1 MKKFIISAFIIIA
14 GFTTIAT
21 HADTGHVIVA
31 FDNKVDK
38 NYQSAYKKP
47 QILSMIDNIIQ
58 KDLLHDEMYISAVG
72 YTMDGANPDIDKFVL
87 PYRTKDNKPL
97 IWERYGSLR
106 KVFPEWPKG
115 EPRDVYTYTQPGSM
129 QSLAKPYCV
138 METAVN
144 DDGPAADATYV
155 LFVTDEKNQGVDD
168 DYTGEWQKMWYYNPT
183 AFDRIHD
190 KVFSKLRKFN
200 ETYRFELRDRKPIDG
215 KYSIVCY
222 EVIPAAQPSIYS
234 VSDMPTPLPIKR
246 VRGGYRIDCKVG
258 SNDPKYKI
266 SDWKII
272 GPDGNA
278 FEQDDDGNIFI
289 RSGALKEGDP
299 IEITMDLQLTD
310 GLYNGAL
317 LNKDN
322 CAGMTLKQDVKLNDE
337 HKIWGLVP
345 LADSFWW
352 WYPNNVETAVKI
364 WEYIIFA
371 IFVALIYYIF
381 RTLSKH
387 LRRYKP
393 SNKNISMN
401 IKTSK

>member
-1 MKKFIISAFIIIA
+1 MRKLIISAFIAVA
-14 GFTTIAT
+14 GFTTITT

-38 NYQSAYKKP
+38 NYQSSYREP

-58 KDLLHDEMYISAVG
+58 KNLQHDEMYVSAVG

-87 PYRTKDNKPL
+87 PYMTGNGEPL
-97 IWERYGSLR
+97 IWERYSSLS
-106 KVFPEWPKG
+106 KMFPRWPNG
-115 EPRDVYTYTQPGSM
+115 EPRAVYSYAQPGSM

-138 METAVN
+138 METAVS

-168 DYTGEWQKMWYYNPT
+168 DYAGEWQKMWYYNPK

-190 KVFSKLRKFN
+190 KVFGKLREFN
-200 ETYRFELRDRKPIDG
+200 ETYRFQFRDRKPIDG

-222 EVIPAAQPSIYS
+222 EVIPASQPSIYS

-266 SDWKII
+266 RDWKII

-278 FEQDDDGNIFI
+278 FEQDGNGNIFI

-310 GLYNGAL
+310 GLYNGAV

-345 LADSFWW
+345 LADFFWW
-352 WYPNNVETAVKI
+352 WYPNDVETAVKI
-364 WEYIIFA
+364 WESVILVFFVVLIF
-371 IFVALIYYIF
+371 YIF

-387 LRRYKP
+387 LRCYKP